1 MANYNWN
8 IVSMENYPTYAGQ
21 SNVVFS
27 VNWNC
32 IAEQEGKTANSLGTV
47 AVTYVEGEP
56 FTAYAD
62 LTEEQVWGW
71 VNPNIDRTGIEA
83 DLQAM
88 LNAELNPTTETDT
101 LPWAEVT
108 P

>member
-1 MANYNWN
+1 
-8 IVSMENYPTYAGQ
+8 MENYPTYAGQ

-27 VNWNC
+27 INWNC
-32 IAEQEGKTANSLGTV
+32 TAEQEGKTANSLGTV
-47 AVTYVEGEP
+47 ETTYVEGDP

-71 VNPNIDRTGIEA
+71 VNPSINRTSIET

-88 LNAELNPTTETDT
+88 LNAELNPATETDT

>member
-1 MANYNWN
+1 MADYIWN

-27 VNWNC
+27 INWNC
-32 IAEQEGKTANSLGTV
+32 TAEQESKTANSLGTV
-47 AVTYVEGEP
+47 ETTYVEGDP

-62 LTEEQVWGW
+62 LTEEQVWSW
-71 VNPNIDRTGIEA
+71 VNPSIDRTSIET

-88 LNAELNPTTETDT
+88 LDAELNPETETYT

>member
-1 MANYNWN
+1 MANYTWN
-8 IVSMENYPTYAGQ
+8 IVSMENYSSYAGQ

-27 VNWNC
+27 VNWSC
-32 IAEQEGKTANSLGTV
+32 TAEQEGKTANSFGTV
-47 AVTYVEGEP
+47 ETTYVEGDP

-71 VNPNIDRTGIEA
+71 VNPNIDRTSIEA

-88 LNAELNPTTETDT
+88 IDAELNPTTETDT
-101 LPWAEVT
+101 LPWAEVA

>member
-1 MANYNWN
+1 
-8 IVSMENYPTYAGQ
+8 MENYPTYAGQ

-27 VNWNC
+27 INWNC
-32 IAEQEGKTANSLGTV
+32 TAEQESKTANSLGTV
-47 AVTYVEGEP
+47 ETTYVEGDP

-62 LTEEQVWGW
+62 LTEEQVWSW
-71 VNPNIDRTGIEA
+71 VNPSIDRTSIET

-88 LNAELNPTTETDT
+88 LDAELNPETETYT